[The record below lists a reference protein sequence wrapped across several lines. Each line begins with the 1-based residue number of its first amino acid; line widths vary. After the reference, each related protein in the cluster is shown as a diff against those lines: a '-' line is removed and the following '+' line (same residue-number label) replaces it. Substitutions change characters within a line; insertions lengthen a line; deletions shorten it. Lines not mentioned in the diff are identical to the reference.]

1 MEQTRV
7 AHGVRIPGL
16 RVAYQGTFEERLEAD
31 ALYLGERGLF
41 ICTKEPLAVGGRF
54 PLTIQLVGE
63 GVWRS
68 AVARV
73 VSAREAGTSDAPPGM
88 GVTLIDVEDAVMAA
102 IERLVAG
109 ERTDPG
115 VGGGQTASRE
125 RTVLGT
131 GIAQHDSDAPAA
143 PILVLAP
150 ARERTVLGVA
160 PPEPAAAAVPP
171 ARETSQGEPA
181 PEGWDLPEPV
191 ALQAERRPAT
201 PVVVSDRIEAHRP
214 RKEQAAP
221 REPSVAID
229 LSEFESGAKS
239 QVVVRSAGREPSLVA
254 AGVPRRRGRA
264 WLLAMLVVVLA
275 AGLGYAQRD
284 KLQPLLKNWL
294 QPLTTPT
301 APTLAAPPSSST
313 PIPAPASSVTASGGS
328 SATEAPKPIAHP
340 AASGVD
346 PAIPSATTSA
356 SASVVKAPSVS
367 SSSNKPTPRL
377 PPPPVAPP
385 PHAKHTGDNPY

>member
-1 MEQTRV
+1 MEETRV

-73 VSAREAGTSDAPPGM
+73 VSAREAGTNDAPPGM

-109 ERTDPG
+109 DRTDPG
-115 VGGGQTASRE
+115 VGGGQTVSRE

-131 GIAQHDSDAPAA
+131 GIAQHESDAAAA

-160 PPEPAAAAVPP
+160 PPEPAAAAVSP

-181 PEGWDLPEPV
+181 PEGWDLPE
-191 ALQAERRPAT
+191 AATLQAETRPAT
-201 PVVVSDRIEAHRP
+201 PVIVSDRIEAHVA
-214 RKEQAAP
+214 RKEPAAP

-239 QVVVRSAGREPSLVA
+239 QVVVGSAGREPSLVA

-264 WLLAMLVVVLA
+264 WLMAMLVVVLA
-275 AGLGYAQRD
+275 GGLCYAQRD
-284 KLQPLLKNWL
+284 RVRPLVTNWL
-294 QPLTTPT
+294 RPLTTPT
-301 APTLAAPPSSST
+301 APTLAAPSSSSM
-313 PIPAPASSVTASGGS
+313 PIPAPASSATATGGS
-328 SATEAPKPIAHP
+328 SATEAPKPITRT
-340 AASGVD
+340 AASGGD

-356 SASVVKAPSVS
+356 AASLVKAPSVS
-367 SSSNKPTPRL
+367 SSGKPTPHL